1 MTAAEKTETE
11 YDIVPNFNGRII
23 KFKFTSGDTS
33 DWVIFNNPIGA
44 VKAILITGGDNATT
58 YATGSGANIASAT
71 ATTLTDGTFT
81 AEQRPASGYI
91 RMAGGEIIKYSGATK
106 SSATGTLTIDERG
119 CFGTTAASA
128 TTEACYVLN
137 TIIFALTTVGAVR
150 GIAEII
156 DE

>member
-1 MTAAEKTETE
+1 MAAEEMTETV

-23 KFKFTSGDTS
+23 KFKFEGVTTA
-33 DWVIFNNPIGA
+33 DWVIFDNPIGSI
-44 VKAILITGGDNATT
+44 KTIMLTGAEATSA

-81 AEQRPASGYI
+81 AGQRPASGYI